1 MGGAAIISTHATLT
15 GTRRCEPFVLFL
27 KNMSAMN
34 PYTEEERA
42 YAAQVAR
49 FLRKEVD
56 PLSRQIEE
64 DDAVPPSLLKSAAE
78 FGLFGLTIPEEYGG
92 SGLTL
97 AGKCAVEEV
106 MGATN
111 YGFATVIGNHTGIS
125 TAGLVALGNEAQKKK
140 YLPRMASG
148 EWVGTFALTEPSAGS
163 SPADMRTTAVKKGD
177 RYVLNGEKIYITN
190 AGIANVF
197 TVMAI
202 TDKSKGI
209 KGISAFVLERDFK
222 GFSIGKNEL
231 KMGMHGCTTAPLAFN
246 DCEVPAENLL
256 GGEGLGYIQAMKTL
270 TAGRVTVSA
279 RSCGMMDHLI
289 NHCIDFM
296 KVRVQGGKKLA
307 EHQGLQ
313 WMLADMS
320 VQRDAARGLTY
331 RAIDVLMRG
340 ERGTMEASAAKLY
353 ATEALGKVAD
363 AAVQIHGGM
372 GYMREAGIETTFRD
386 ARIVRIYE
394 GSSEIQ
400 RNIIGG
406 LLLKD

>member
-1 MGGAAIISTHATLT
+1 
-15 GTRRCEPFVLFL
+15 
-27 KNMSAMN
+27 MN
-34 PYTEEERA
+34 NHITPEVRA
-42 YAAQVAR
+42 FCDEIAR

-56 PLSRQIEE
+56 PRSRQIEE
-64 DDAVPPSLLKSAAE
+64 DDAIPEELLKLARE
-78 FGLFGLTIPEEYGG
+78 IGLFGITIPEEYGG

-97 AGKCAVEEV
+97 AGKCAIEEI
-106 MGATN
+106 MGSTN

-125 TAGLVALGNEAQKKK
+125 TAGIVALGNEAQKKK
-140 YLPRMASG
+140 YLPRMATG

-163 SPADMRTTAVKKGD
+163 SPAEMRTTAVKKGD

-209 KGISAFVLERDFK
+209 KGISAFVLERNFK
-222 GFSIGKNEL
+222 GFSVGKNEL

-256 GGEGLGYIQAMKTL
+256 GGEGLGYVQAMKTL

-289 NHCIDFM
+289 NRCVEYM
-296 KVRVQGGKKLA
+296 KVRTQGGKKLA

-340 ERGTMEASAAKLY
+340 ERGTMEASAAKLF
-353 ATEALGKVAD
+353 ATEALAKVAD

-372 GYMREAGIETTFRD
+372 GYMREAGIETIYRD

-406 LLLKD
+406 MLLKA